1 MRRRMRR
8 QHALVPIALITGGAG
23 AVIGFAL
30 LARQVKRHRTRHID
44 ATVRKALPKRHRRLT
59 TAAIQVFEPI
69 GKWYGQ
75 MPIAALATAAVWRA
89 RGPRVAL
96 PIAAASASAA
106 SLAWLLEQ
114 TMRPR
119 KPPPGR
125 HSPTEPAFPSGHALQ
140 TGAVAWTTAYVLVR
154 EGIASPGSAVP
165 LALAL
170 PAAAGLMKLWRD
182 RHWFTDV
189 MGGYLLGA
197 ALAAGAMAG
206 HEIARPRRRPRI
218 PRALARLAR

>member
-1 MRRRMRR
+1 M
-8 QHALVPIALITGGAG
+8 GA
-23 AVIGFAL
+23 AIGFTL
-30 LARQVKRHRTRHID
+30 LARGVKRHGTRHVD
-44 ATVRKALPKRHRRLT
+44 GTVRKALPKRHRRVT
-59 TAAIQVFEPI
+59 RVAMQMIEPL

-75 MPIAALATAAVWRA
+75 TPIAALATATVWRV
-89 RGPRVAL
+89 RGPRAAV

-106 SLAWLLEQ
+106 SLAWVLEQ

-140 TGAVAWTTAYVLVR
+140 TAAVAWTTAYVLVR
-154 EGIASPGSAVP
+154 EGIASPGGAVP

-170 PAAAGLMKLWRD
+170 PAASGLAKLWRD

-197 ALAAGAMAG
+197 ALAASAAAG
-206 HEIARPRRRPRI
+206 HEIARSRRRRRI
-218 PRALARLAR
+218 RGALASLAR

>member
-1 MRRRMRR
+1 MRRK
-8 QHALVPIALITGGAG
+8 HALVPIALISGGAG
-23 AVIGFAL
+23 AAIGFAL
-30 LARQVKRHRTRHID
+30 LARRVKRHRTRQID
-44 ATVRKALPKRHRRLT
+44 ATIRKALPRRHRRVT
-59 TAAIQVFEPI
+59 KVAMQVFELL

-75 MPIAALATAAVWRA
+75 MPIAALTTAAVWRA
-89 RGPRVAL
+89 RGPRVAM

-125 HSPTEPAFPSGHALQ
+125 HSPSEPAFPSGHALQ

-170 PAAAGLMKLWRD
+170 PAATGLMKLWRD

-206 HEIARPRRRPRI
+206 HEIARPRRIRS
-218 PRALARLAR
+218 ALAVLAR

>member
-1 MRRRMRR
+1 MRHK
-8 QHALVPIALITGGAG
+8 HALLPIALIGGGAG
-23 AVIGFAL
+23 AAIGFAL
-30 LARQVKRHRTRHID
+30 LARKVERHRTRHID
-44 ATVRKALPKRHRRLT
+44 GAVRKALPKRHRPVTRVAMQL
-59 TAAIQVFEPI
+59 IEPL

-75 MPIAALATAAVWRA
+75 TPIAALATAAVWRS
-89 RGPRVAL
+89 RGPRAAV

-106 SLAWLLEQ
+106 SLAWVLEQ

-140 TGAVAWTTAYVLVR
+140 TAAVALTTAFVLAR
-154 EGIASPGSAVP
+154 EGIASPGGAVP

-170 PAAAGLMKLWRD
+170 PAASGLAKLWRD

-189 MGGYLLGA
+189 TGGYLLGA
-197 ALAAGAMAG
+197 ALAASAAAG
-206 HEIARPRRRPRI
+206 YEIARPRRRRRI
-218 PRALARLAR
+218 PRALASLAR

>member
-1 MRRRMRR
+1 MR
-8 QHALVPIALITGGAG
+8 HDNALLPIALLSGGAG
-23 AVIGFAL
+23 AAIGFAL
-30 LARQVKRHRTRHID
+30 LARNVRRHRTRHID
-44 ATVRKALPKRHRRLT
+44 GTVRKALPKRHRRVT
-59 TAAIQVFEPI
+59 RVAMQVIDPL

-75 MPIAALATAAVWRA
+75 TPIAALATAAVWRA
-89 RGPRVAL
+89 RGPRAAV

-140 TGAVAWTTAYVLVR
+140 TAAVAWTTAYVLSR
-154 EGIASPGSAVP
+154 EGIASPGATVP

-170 PAAAGLMKLWRD
+170 PAVSGLVKLWRD

-189 MGGYLLGA
+189 MGGYLLGG
-197 ALAAGAMAG
+197 ALAAAATAG
-206 HEIARPRRRPRI
+206 HELARPRRRPRLT
-218 PRALARLAR
+218 RALARLAR